1 MISVKEE
8 LRRPSTWFKG
18 GLLTAVYIA
27 VTVFGGYF
35 SYGEIQFRF
44 AESLFVLAVFPEWF
58 VPVIIMNFLNVL
70 SNLSSPFLP
79 WDLIISYFGNIATFF
94 LMLALKE
101 HIVTSSFKGVLLMA
115 LIESVTVML
124 AVGFMLTYFF
134 GLPLWTYLSLF
145 VSEMLSILLLGSV
158 IFKVAGA
165 LRKS

>member
-8 LRRPSTWFKG
+8 LRKPSTWFKG

-44 AESLFVLAVFPEWF
+44 AEALYGLAVFPEWF
-58 VPVIIMNFLNVL
+58 VPIIIMRLLNTL
-70 SNLSSPFLP
+70 SNITSPFLP
-79 WDLIISYFGNIATFF
+79 WDLIIPYGMAVVVAVVMI
-94 LMLALKE
+94 ALKK
-101 HIVTSSFKGVLLMA
+101 HIVTSSFKGVLIMA
-115 LIESVTVML
+115 LIEST
-124 AVGFMLTYFF
+124 AVAVFIGLMLTYFF
-134 GLPLWTYLSLF
+134 SLPLWTYLSLF
-145 VSEMLSILLLGSV
+145 VSEMLSILLLGTV